1 MTDAHENQNEH
12 DAHEE
17 PHVFDKRRIDPVT
30 GQVRGV
36 NAEGAAAED
45 DSAAAAPAGDAAQEA
60 AASPSEPVET
70 SAEPSISDDD
80 LEKLLSGEG
89 ADEAPVEDANGAADA
104 EEQASVR
111 SPEAELAEER
121 LNDLLRLQAEY
132 ANYRRRTDRE
142 REEAKDRNT
151 ADALALF
158 LPILD
163 DFDRAEKAGDL
174 VEGTPLAVI
183 AAKFRGIVERSG
195 LVAYGEK
202 DEAFDH
208 NQHEAIAQVPNPEV
222 TSETVADVVERGY
235 RYGERIVRVA
245 KVAVFTP
252 SA

>member
-12 DAHEE
+12 DEHDQ
-17 PHVFDKRRIDPVT
+17 PQVFDKRRIDPVT

-36 NAEGAAAED
+36 NATEAAAED
-45 DSAAAAPAGDAAQEA
+45 DSAAATPAGDAAA
-60 AASPSEPVET
+60 DANASQSETVET

-89 ADEAPVEDANGAADA
+89 VDEAPMEGAADA
-104 EEQASVR
+104 TTSGTAEL
-111 SPEAELAEER
+111 SPEAKLAEER
-121 LNDLLRLQAEY
+121 LDDLRRVQAEY

-163 DFDRAEKAGDL
+163 DFDRAGQAGDL

-195 LVAYGEK
+195 LIAYGEQG
-202 DEAFDH
+202 EVFDH
-208 NQHEAIAQVPNPEV
+208 NQHEAIAQIPNPEV
-222 TSETVADVVERGY
+222 TTETVADVVQRGY